1 MTSNKSFK
9 RGVRARMD
17 KTGESYTAARAHL
30 ISGPDPAPVSPV
42 EQPTG
47 TGAATM
53 RERVSDTKLTE
64 ATGRDYPAWFALLDA
79 WEATARTH
87 TEIAAWLVREHEV
100 DGWWAQTVT
109 VAYEQERGLRVPGQ
123 KKDGFAASASKTVN
137 VPVDELFTAFADPD
151 LRSRWLPVEA
161 SERTAKPGKRFTA
174 DLPEDTRIA
183 ATFQAK
189 GEAKSMV
196 GIEHTRIGSA
206 DRAHEWK
213 TDWRTWL
220 TDLKKLLES

>member
-9 RGVRARMD
+9 SSVRARMD

-30 ISGPDPAPVSPV
+30 IADPAPA
-42 EQPTG
+42 ERPTG
-47 TGAATM
+47 TGAATI
-53 RERVSDTKLTE
+53 RERVSDAKLTE
-64 ATGRDYPAWFALLDA
+64 ATGRDYDSWFALLDA
-79 WEATARTH
+79 WAATARTH

-137 VPVDELFTAFADPD
+137 VPVEELFAAFADPD
-151 LRSRWLPVEA
+151 LRTRWLPVEA

-174 DLPEDTRIA
+174 DLPEGTRIA
-183 ATFQAK
+183 VTFQAK
-189 GEAKSMV
+189 GEEKSMA

-206 DRAHEWK
+206 DRANAWK

-220 TDLKKLLES
+220 ADLKKLLES